1 MNVFLSA
8 SVPLPT
14 RNERYYSTADV
25 VGIREAVKALLISVL
40 PQGTIVFGGHPAI
53 TPMASILTR
62 ELFPNRIEHLV
73 LYQSLEFEGR
83 FPPEVLDFSRVTYTS
98 KSEAGQTDSLRIM
111 RERMIG
117 DYIYDAAIFIGGMEG
132 VVEEFEMFKAA
143 HPKAK
148 LLPLASTGAAALE
161 IFNSGEFDPDFR
173 DDSTYSTIFRRKLF
187 DML

>member
-14 RNERYYSTADV
+14 RNESYYSTADV

-40 PQGTIVFGGHPAI
+40 PHGTIVFGGHPAI

-62 ELFPNRIEHLV
+62 ALFPNRVDHLV
-73 LYQSLEFEGR
+73 LYQSLEFDGQ
-83 FPPEVLDFSRVTYTS
+83 FPPEVLDFVRVTYTP
-98 KSEAGQTDSLRIM
+98 KSEGGQKDSLRIM

-117 DYIYDAAIFIGGMEG
+117 DHIYDAAIFIGGMEG
-132 VVEEFEMFKAA
+132 VVEEFEMFKEV

-148 LLPLASTGAAALE
+148 VLPLASTGAAALE
-161 IFNSGEFDPDFR
+161 IFNSGEYDTDFMK
-173 DDSTYSTIFRRKLF
+173 DLTYSTLFRRKLF
-187 DML
+187 DVF